1 MNVVIAEKVVKVVEV
16 DWIALAK
23 AVENEVMRKLHD
35 DLKDWP
41 RPDDISLRSMCLD
54 DASRAL
60 NVCELLQLGM
70 WKEAEKRLYTMD
82 TSPREYLYDWIEQNS
97 CKDFF
102 KVLREETN

>member
-1 MNVVIAEKVVKVVEV
+1 MNVVITEKVVKVVEV

-23 AVENEVMRKLHD
+23 AVENGIMHKLYD

-41 RPDDISLRSMCLD
+41 DDISLRAMCID
-54 DASRAL
+54 DASRAMR
-60 NVCELLQLGM
+60 VCELLELGM
-70 WKEAEKRLYTMD
+70 WKEAEKRLYAMD
-82 TSPREYLYDWIEQNS
+82 TSPREYLYEWIEQNS